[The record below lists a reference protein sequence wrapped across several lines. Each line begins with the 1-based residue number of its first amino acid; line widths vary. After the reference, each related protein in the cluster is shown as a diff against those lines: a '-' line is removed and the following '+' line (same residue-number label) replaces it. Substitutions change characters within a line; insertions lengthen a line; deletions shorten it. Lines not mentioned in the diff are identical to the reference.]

1 MSPDLNTPIP
11 SVYSDTTL
19 LPQVEHVVQQSI
31 SAFPGLQITSRARS
45 VERNNAAGGASD
57 SSHLHR
63 VGFDVVPAAGQNWDT
78 VKQFY
83 QARGA
88 RVLGPGDPGGE
99 PGHLH
104 VDYRGLIPGGK

>member
-1 MSPDLNTPIP
+1 VSTPTN
-11 SVYSDTTL
+11 YNDTTL
-19 LPQVEHVVQQSI
+19 LPAVEKVAQQSL
-31 SAFPGLQITSRARS
+31 AMFPGLQITSRARS
-45 VERNNAAGGASD
+45 VDRNNAAGGASD

-63 VGFDVVPAAGQNWDT
+63 VGFDVVPAAGQDWGV

-104 VDYRGLIPGGK
+104 VDYRGMIGGQ